1 MVMCD
6 HHGGFIAGSS
16 HFSPLVSDP
25 KRALLA
31 CKQAVSLVKE
41 FGVSKLVLELDYL
54 GVVGK
59 LSNQELD

>member
-1 MVMCD
+1 MVD
-6 HHGGFIAGSS
+6 SS
-16 HFSPLVSDP
+16 LDRAIFSPLVSDP